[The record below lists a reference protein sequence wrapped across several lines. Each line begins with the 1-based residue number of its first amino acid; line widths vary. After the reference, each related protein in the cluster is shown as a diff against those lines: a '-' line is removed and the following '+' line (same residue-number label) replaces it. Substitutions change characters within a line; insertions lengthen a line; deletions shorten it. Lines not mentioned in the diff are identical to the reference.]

1 MPWVP
6 SVAGGCRSGDHV
18 LLAGVYGTVA
28 SAAPGDDWINST
40 AEGETFDSF
49 PATAIS
55 SLDRHYGFFAAS
67 AGDAEIVD
75 MSSRGFGRSLKIN
88 GASGSVSAR
97 SITLH
102 FSFPLEEESP
112 CAFRAMLG

>member
-1 MPWVP
+1 
-6 SVAGGCRSGDHV
+6 
-18 LLAGVYGTVA
+18 
-28 SAAPGDDWINST
+28 
-40 AEGETFDSF
+40 
-49 PATAIS
+49 
-55 SLDRHYGFFAAS
+55 
-67 AGDAEIVD
+67 